1 MKVNGYEI
9 NVDVPDG
16 YEFVRYGRPKTGERY
31 VTKGGYIGCCS
42 NQHSHT
48 KYKTIVKKKKETWRS
63 YTIQINN
70 GTEAQDELVEKYLG
84 EVIEKLGNF
93 GIDVCENEVFND
105 SGEI

>member
-1 MKVNGYEI
+1 MNIEPVLI

-16 YEFVRYGRPKTGERY
+16 YEFVKYGRPKEGERY
-31 VTKGGYIGCCS
+31 VTKCGYIGCCS

-63 YTIQINN
+63 YTIEINN

-84 EVIEKLGNF
+84 EVIEKLDSL
-93 GIDVCENEVFND
+93 GIDVCQNEVFND